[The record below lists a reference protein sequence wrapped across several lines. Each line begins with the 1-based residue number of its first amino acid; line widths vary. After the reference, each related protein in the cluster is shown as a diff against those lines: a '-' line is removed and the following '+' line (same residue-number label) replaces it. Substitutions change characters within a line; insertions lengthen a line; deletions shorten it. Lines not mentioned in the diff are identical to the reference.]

1 METDAPSAES
11 ARRPIALTPDGAR
24 RAGLISELALYSLL
38 LCFLPWRA
46 DPFLAGG
53 LVGLYAARELDA
65 QALKLYMVLLIAGAL
80 ADLMYLLS
88 HGVEPIGA
96 TVGLAQLALKPLAA
110 YAAWHL
116 LPELPSSRPPPM
128 APDALRDAVA
138 DAVRVAL
145 EAADKRRAAAQPAQP
160 APSKPQAKPA
170 TARSRSWEDEA
181 HAV

>member
-1 METDAPSAES
+1 METDAPPAGE
-11 ARRPIALTPDGAR
+11 ARRGVSLTPDGAR

-46 DPFLAGG
+46 DPFVVGG

-65 QALKLYMVLLIAGAL
+65 QALKLYVVLLAAGAL

-88 HGVEPIGA
+88 HGVKPIGA
-96 TVGLAQLALKPLAA
+96 TVGLAQLLLKPLAA

-116 LPELPSSRPPPM
+116 LPELPPSRPSPM
-128 APDALRDAVA
+128 APDALRETVA
-138 DAVRVAL
+138 DAVRAAL
-145 EAADKRRAAAQPAQP
+145 EAADKRRAAAKP
-160 APSKPQAKPA
+160 APSKPKPA
-170 TARSRSWEDEA
+170 PARSQSWEDEA